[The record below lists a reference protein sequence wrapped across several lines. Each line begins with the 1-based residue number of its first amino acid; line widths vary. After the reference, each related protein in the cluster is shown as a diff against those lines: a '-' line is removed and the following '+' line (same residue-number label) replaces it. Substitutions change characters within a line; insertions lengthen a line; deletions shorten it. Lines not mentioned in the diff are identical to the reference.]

1 MKKICFFGGNLNHS
15 GGTERVSTA
24 IANGLAK
31 QGYDVVMLNLYEGLE
46 PFFEQHPLIKNEQ
59 LYSKNVSMAK
69 NYFST
74 VLKLRAFLKQHNIE
88 TLIVVESMLALFSLP
103 AVIGLNINHITWE
116 HFNYNVDLGKKTRRI
131 ARYLSRL
138 FSDSIITLTE
148 RDKQIWQQRTV
159 GRAKIVAIPNPS
171 PYSIS
176 NHTPTLNN
184 KIVLAVGRLTYQ
196 KGFDLLLQA
205 WAILKTKPEAKD
217 WILQIVGEGEDKPLL
232 DSLIHSLNLT
242 DSVTIYPFSNQVSQY
257 YQQASIY
264 CMSSRFEGLPMVLL
278 EAQSFGLPI
287 VSFDCDTGP
296 REIIEHGV
304 SGYLCQAENICTL
317 AQKLEDTI
325 SLSEEKYVQ
334 MSESAKR
341 VIENKFSPDIIL
353 SQWKGVI
360 QIV

>member
-31 QGYDVVMLNLYEGLE
+31 QGYDVVMLNLYEGLD
-46 PFFEQHPLIKNEQ
+46 PFFEQHPSIKNEQ

-74 VLKLRAFLKQHNIE
+74 VLKLRTFLKQHNIE

-103 AVIGLNINHITWE
+103 AVTGLNINHITWE
-116 HFNYNVDLGKKTRRI
+116 HFNYNVDLEKKARRI
-131 ARYLSRL
+131 ARHLSRL
-138 FSDSIITLTE
+138 FSDNIITLTE
-148 RDKQIWQQRTV
+148 RDKEIWQQRTV
-159 GRAKIVAIPNPS
+159 GRAKIFAIPNPS
-171 PYSIS
+171 PYPIS
-176 NHTPTLNN
+176 DHTPTLNN

-205 WAILKTKPEAKD
+205 WAILKTKPEAQD

-242 DSVTIYPFSNQVSQY
+242 DSVTIYSFSNQVSLY
-257 YQQASIY
+257 YQNASIY
-264 CMSSRFEGLPMVLL
+264 CMSSRFEGLGMVLI
-278 EAQSFGLPI
+278 EAQSFGLPC
-287 VSFDCDTGP
+287 VSFDCDIGP

-304 SGYLCQAENICTL
+304 SGYLVEPNNVVHLADNLSSLIRLDIDSYLGMSNNSKLNI
-317 AQKLEDTI
+317 I
-325 SLSEEKYVQ
+325 
-334 MSESAKR
+334 
-341 VIENKFSPDIIL
+341 NKFNEDEIIKL
-353 SQWKGVI
+353 WSVI
-360 QIV
+360 V

>member
-74 VLKLRAFLKQHNIE
+74 VLKLRAFLKQHKIE

-103 AVIGLNINHITWE
+103 AVVGLNINHITWE

-176 NHTPTLNN
+176 DHTPTLNN

-232 DSLIHSLNLT
+232 DSLIYSLNLT
-242 DSVTIYPFSNQVSQY
+242 DSVTIYPFSNQVSRY

-264 CMSSRFEGLPMVLL
+264 CMSSRFEGLGMVLI
-278 EAQSFGLPI
+278 EAQSFGLPC
-287 VSFDCDTGP
+287 VSFDCDIGP

-304 SGYLCQAENICTL
+304 SGCLAEPNNVVHLADNLLCLIQLDTDSYLEMSKNSKFNIIHKFNDDEIIK
-317 AQKLEDTI
+317 QWNI
-325 SLSEEKYVQ
+325 
-334 MSESAKR
+334 
-341 VIENKFSPDIIL
+341 VI
-353 SQWKGVI
+353 
-360 QIV
+360 

>member
-31 QGYDVVMLNLYEGLE
+31 QGYDVVMLNLYEGLD
-46 PFFEQHPLIKNEQ
+46 PFFEQHPSIKNEQ

-74 VLKLRAFLKQHNIE
+74 VLKLRTFLKQHNIE

-103 AVIGLNINHITWE
+103 AVTGLNINHITWE
-116 HFNYNVDLGKKTRRI
+116 HFNYNVDLEKKARRI
-131 ARYLSRL
+131 ARHLSRL
-138 FSDSIITLTE
+138 FSDNIITLTE
-148 RDKQIWQQRTV
+148 RDKEIWQQRTV
-159 GRAKIVAIPNPS
+159 GRAKIFAIPNPS
-171 PYSIS
+171 PYPIS
-176 NHTPTLNN
+176 DHTPTLNN

-242 DSVTIYPFSNQVSQY
+242 DSVTIYPFSNQVSLY

-296 REIIEHGV
+296 CEIIEDGV
-304 SGYLCQAENICTL
+304 SGYLAEPNNVVHLADNLSSLIRLDIDSYLGMSNNSKLNI
-317 AQKLEDTI
+317 I
-325 SLSEEKYVQ
+325 
-334 MSESAKR
+334 
-341 VIENKFSPDIIL
+341 NKFNEDEIIKL
-353 SQWKGVI
+353 WSVI
-360 QIV
+360 V

>member
-31 QGYDVVMLNLYEGLE
+31 QGYDVVMLNLYEGLD
-46 PFFEQHPLIKNEQ
+46 PFFEQHPSIKNEQ

-69 NYFST
+69 NYFLT

-103 AVIGLNINHITWE
+103 AVMGLNINHITWE

-148 RDKQIWQQRTV
+148 RDKEIWQQRTV

-176 NHTPTLNN
+176 DHTPTFNN

-242 DSVTIYPFSNQVSQY
+242 DSVTIYPFSNQVSLY

-264 CMSSRFEGLPMVLL
+264 CMSSRFEGFGMVLI
-278 EAQSFGLPI
+278 EAQSFGLPC
-287 VSFDCDTGP
+287 VSFDCDIGP

-304 SGYLCQAENICTL
+304 SGYLAEPNNIVHL
-317 AQKLEDTI
+317 ADNLLSLIQLDTNSYLE
-325 SLSEEKYVQ
+325 
-334 MSESAKR
+334 MSKNSKFN
-341 VIENKFSPDIIL
+341 IINKFNDDEIIK
-353 SQWKGVI
+353 QWNI
-360 QIV
+360 II

>member
-31 QGYDVVMLNLYEGLE
+31 QGYDVVMLNLYEGLD
-46 PFFEQHPLIKNEQ
+46 PFFEQHPSIKNEQ

-116 HFNYNVDLGKKTRRI
+116 HFNYNVDLGKKARRI
-131 ARYLSRL
+131 ARHLSRL

-148 RDKQIWQQRTV
+148 RDKEIWQKRTV
-159 GRAKIVAIPNPS
+159 GRAKIFAIPNPS
-171 PYSIS
+171 PYPIS
-176 NHTPTLNN
+176 DHTPTLNN

-205 WAILKTKPEAKD
+205 WAMLKTKPEAQD

-242 DSVTIYPFSNQVSQY
+242 DSVTIYPFSNQVSLY

-296 REIIEHGV
+296 CEIIENGV
-304 SGYLCQAENICTL
+304 SGYLAEPNNVVRLADNLLCLIQLDTDSYLEMSKNSKFNI
-317 AQKLEDTI
+317 I
-325 SLSEEKYVQ
+325 
-334 MSESAKR
+334 
-341 VIENKFSPDIIL
+341 NKFNDDEIIK
-353 SQWKGVI
+353 QWNVVI
-360 QIV
+360 

>member
-31 QGYDVVMLNLYEGLE
+31 QGYDVVMLNLYEGLD
-46 PFFEQHPLIKNEQ
+46 PFFEQHPSIKNEQ

-116 HFNYNVDLGKKTRRI
+116 HFNYNVDLGKKARRI
-131 ARYLSRL
+131 ARHLSRL

-148 RDKQIWQQRTV
+148 RDKEIWQQRTV
-159 GRAKIVAIPNPS
+159 GRAKIFAIPNPS
-171 PYSIS
+171 PYPIS
-176 NHTPTLNN
+176 DHTPTLNN

-242 DSVTIYPFSNQVSQY
+242 DSVTIYPFSNQVSLY

-296 REIIEHGV
+296 CEIIENGV
-304 SGYLCQAENICTL
+304 SGYLAEPNNIVHL
-317 AQKLEDTI
+317 ADNLLSLIQLGTNSYLE
-325 SLSEEKYVQ
+325 
-334 MSESAKR
+334 MSKNSKFN
-341 VIENKFSPDIIL
+341 IINKFNDDEIIK
-353 SQWKGVI
+353 QWNIVI
-360 QIV
+360 